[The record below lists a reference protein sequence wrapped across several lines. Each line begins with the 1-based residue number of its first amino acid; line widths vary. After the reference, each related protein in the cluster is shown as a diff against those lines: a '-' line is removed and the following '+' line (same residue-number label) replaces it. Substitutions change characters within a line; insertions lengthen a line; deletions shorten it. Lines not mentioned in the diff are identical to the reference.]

1 MHATGQREI
10 PAHASMLRASFFGSC
25 PFNFSYFRRTIMRRF
40 ILTTCTCLF
49 VGLAIAPAF
58 ADEPDFKTTDGI
70 KKFWDKLAA
79 ERGGGDGGN

>member
-1 MHATGQREI
+1 
-10 PAHASMLRASFFGSC
+10 
-25 PFNFSYFRRTIMRRF
+25 MRRF